1 MLTHPTLHLLTR
13 LGLTDMAEA
22 FTSLADHEEVQ
33 GLAHAEWLALLL
45 GHEATWRNN
54 RRLALRLRKAKL
66 RHHAVPEDIDYRAP
80 RGLDRRLFDMLL
92 KGDWI
97 KNHENCAIVGR
108 TGVGKSWLGCALGH
122 KACRDNHSVL
132 FTRLPRLIEEPDLA
146 RGDGRLASRMKSI
159 AAVDLLIL
167 DDWGLQVVDANA
179 RHYLLE
185 MLEDRYGRRSTLVT
199 SQLPI
204 AKWHHLINAEVNM
217 PVIADVPQGGRRLV
231 VGRFFAK
238 REK

>member
-1 MLTHPTLHLLTR
+1 MLTHPTLDLLTR
-13 LGLTDMAEA
+13 LGLTGMAAA
-22 FTSLADHEEVQ
+22 FTSLADNEEVQ

-45 GHEATWRNN
+45 DHEATWRNN
-54 RRLALRLRKAKL
+54 RRLTLRLRKARL

-97 KNHENCAIVGR
+97 KNHENCAIVGP

-132 FTRLPRLIEEPDLA
+132 YTRLPRLIEELDLA

-159 AAVDLLIL
+159 SAVDLLIL
-167 DDWGLQVVDANA
+167 DLCAA
-179 RHYLLE
+179 RSDVE
-185 MLEDRYGRRSTLVT
+185 RYRS
-199 SQLPI
+199 P
-204 AKWHHLINAEVNM
+204 
-217 PVIADVPQGGRRLV
+217 RY
-231 VGRFFAK
+231 
-238 REK
+238 